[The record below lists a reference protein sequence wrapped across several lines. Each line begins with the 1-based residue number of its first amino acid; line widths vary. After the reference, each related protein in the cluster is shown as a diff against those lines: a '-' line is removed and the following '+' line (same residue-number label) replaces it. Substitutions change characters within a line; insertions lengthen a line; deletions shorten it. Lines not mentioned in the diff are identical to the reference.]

1 MKAWD
6 VEALLE
12 TVFFPKPLVSGFEI
26 IGPAEGFTPG
36 AFTRLHLDVHLPADI
51 FPEPQARLEQYL
63 RGAYLRYS
71 LRREGARY
79 RFDLPRKA
87 LKKKI
92 LFDGFLETQESG
104 FLASLD
110 VGHKFD
116 LGAFL
121 QTFGGE
127 NLSRH
132 ARARVSG
139 IRW

>member
-1 MKAWD
+1 
-6 VEALLE
+6 
-12 TVFFPKPLVSGFEI
+12 
-26 IGPAEGFTPG
+26 
-36 AFTRLHLDVHLPADI
+36 
-51 FPEPQARLEQYL
+51 
-63 RGAYLRYS
+63 
-71 LRREGARY
+71 LRREGVHY

-92 LFDGFLETQESG
+92 LFDGFLETQEDG

-110 VGHKFD
+110 VGPKFD

-127 NLSRH
+127 NLFRH